1 MSLVT
6 EYVKTLDSDLKPV
19 AFRLLAKAPNLSFSQ
34 LNMLVKYY
42 EASALPTLKELK
54 ALKKEHEALKKEYE
68 AFKKEAIKDKLEEI
82 EEDRAWLGELV
93 EQLEAQESLSKRLDN
108 DDLSLEEFQAYNKRW
123 EPKLYKFIE
132 DYKAGLI

>member
-1 MSLVT
+1 MSLVS
-6 EYVKTLDSDLKPV
+6 EYVKTLNDDLKPA
-19 AFRLLAKAPNLSFSQ
+19 AFKLLAEAPNLSFSQ

-42 EASALPTLKELK
+42 EASILPTLKELK
-54 ALKKEHEALKKEYE
+54 ALKKEYGLLEKETL
-68 AFKKEAIKDKLEEI
+68 KDKSEEI
-82 EEDRAWLGELV
+82 EEEGAWISEQV
-93 EQLEAQESLSKRLDN
+93 EQLEAQASLSKRLD